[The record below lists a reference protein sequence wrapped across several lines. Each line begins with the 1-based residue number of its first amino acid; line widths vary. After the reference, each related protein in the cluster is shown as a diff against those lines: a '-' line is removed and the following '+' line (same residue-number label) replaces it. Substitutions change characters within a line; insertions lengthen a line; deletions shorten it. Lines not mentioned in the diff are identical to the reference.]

1 MNHLSFV
8 ILGAMALS
16 GVLLWLLL
24 PKHDSSKA
32 APTSFSYNAIGA
44 LPTAKHFAYFP
55 QIRQAISADDS
66 RYLMETAPSHVAKL
80 ALRERRAVA
89 RGFLKG
95 LHEDFSNLARL
106 GRIVAAL
113 SPEVSREQETE
124 RLLLTLKFQV
134 LYSLVW
140 LRLSAGRLP
149 LEQLEHLTG
158 LVERLATRMDTAMA
172 EISALSVN
180 QIRSG
185 LGA

>member
-1 MNHLSFV
+1 MSDLIIVILFV
-8 ILGAMALS
+8 IALS
-16 GVLLWLLL
+16 GILLWLLI
-24 PKHDSSKA
+24 PKHKSSRPTA
-32 APTSFSYNAIGA
+32 ASFPSDVIGA

-55 QIRQAISADDS
+55 QIRQALSADDS
-66 RYLMETAPSHVAKL
+66 RYLTETAPPHVAKL
-80 ALRERRAVA
+80 ALRERLAVA
-89 RGFLKG
+89 RGFLNG
-95 LHEDFSNLARL
+95 LHEYFSNLERL

-113 SPEVSREQETE
+113 APEVSREQETE

-149 LEQLEHLTG
+149 LEQLGHLTG